1 MDDAAYSAESGVFPA
16 AVNPDPSLSVP
27 VDWYAKR
34 RGVLENKLAG
44 LSFPQSHS
52 NLSVDSKADPSE
64 ISAQVDLIS
73 YERLT
78 AHSAENHPA
87 VLFSKSG
94 RIAQQPV
101 VLWSPSQF
109 AQTPAHLPTHA
120 PGGETGIKNSGS
132 PPAAMSGNV
141 LRLLQ
146 QSSKSNLFKLED
158 GSG

>member
-64 ISAQVDLIS
+64 ISAQVDL
-73 YERLT
+73 
-78 AHSAENHPA
+78 
-87 VLFSKSG
+87 
-94 RIAQQPV
+94 Q
-101 VLWSPSQF
+101 
-109 AQTPAHLPTHA
+109 THA
-120 PGGETGIKNSGS
+120 PGGESGIKNSGS

-146 QSSKSNLFKLED
+146 QSSKSNLF
-158 GSG
+158 